1 MNLIIQIFLFFL
13 VYLLIF
19 KVRNKNAMFFVSL
32 PIGFALLTGGVQII
46 SASIDPMFAAR
57 YGFTKPYPL
66 SNLPSEFD
74 LGIGIQALTLWTL
87 NFLAIFSAFYIAI
100 KKPSLPIEQFGMV
113 CNNLKRNDKY
123 GVRVFMR
130 FKNILFSVYLITIIA
145 FFSNQSYFYN
155 GTVLIISYPIAFIS
169 SITSFCIYAKINKG
183 ENDFLKQN
191 IKYIFFISISLLLLL
206 QFTFV
211 ASRGNFVI
219 LSVTIFFGY
228 YLSKSSSEINVKKK
242 LDLRDLILYLFFI
255 LLAFV
260 IFVGLSLSKYI
271 SNASTYEADAIGF
284 YQIDRIIQYSYIIG
298 ITSVWDVPQFMFDS
312 VLGRINGL
320 ASLYWYL
327 YDTNHS
333 VFLENMSNMWLAYLQ
348 PLFLDDN
355 LLKYR
360 EINGINV
367 EQWLFFNSTS
377 GGFGGYAIPYFTEL
391 IWMTNSSILA
401 LVIIFTIVFCLT
413 NILKKISRYLLFFPI
428 ILLVAPVI
436 LSSESFIVLSRYIF
450 RIIPICS
457 FYIFYIFSSTSF
469 YAGNSKILEN

>member
-1 MNLIIQIFLFFL
+1 MFFL
-13 VYLLIF
+13 
-19 KVRNKNAMFFVSL
+19 SL
-32 PIGFALLTGGVQII
+32 PIGFALLTGGIQII
-46 SASIDPMFAAR
+46 SAGIDPMFAVR

-74 LGIGIQALTLWTL
+74 LGIGIQALTLWIL

-100 KKPSLPIEQFGMV
+100 KKPSLPIEQFNIV

-123 GVRVFMR
+123 GMRVFIR
-130 FKNILFSVYLITIIA
+130 FKNMLFSVYLITIIA
-145 FFSNQSYFYN
+145 FISNQSYFYN
-155 GTVLIISYPIAFIS
+155 GTVLVISYPIAFIS
-169 SITSFCIYAKINKG
+169 SITSFCIYAKINKR
-183 ENDFLKQN
+183 ENALLKQN

-219 LSVTIFFGY
+219 LAVTIFFGY
-228 YLSKSSSEINVKKK
+228 YLSKSSSEIKAKKK
-242 LDLRDLILYLFFI
+242 LDLKSFILYLLFT
-255 LLAFV
+255 LLAFI

-271 SNASTYEADAIGF
+271 SNASTFDGDIISF

-320 ASLYWYL
+320 ASLYWFL

-333 VFLENMSNMWLAYLQ
+333 VFLENMSNMWFAYFQ
-348 PLFLDDN
+348 PLFLDDS

-391 IWMTNSSILA
+391 VWMTNSSIFSLF
-401 LVIIFTIVFCLT
+401 IIFTIIFCLT
-413 NILKKISRYLLFFPI
+413 NILKRFSRHLLFFPI
-428 ILLVAPVI
+428 LLLVAPVI
-436 LSSESFIVLSRYIF
+436 LSSESFIVFSRYIF

-457 FYIFYIFSSTSF
+457 FYIFYIFSNTSF
-469 YAGNSKILEN
+469 YTDNSKTLEN